1 MVEIR
6 YWCVLS
12 PLIGIIA
19 MITSLFL
26 PWMVVTIDYLPDFY
40 LQDGFLLFGDGIL
53 VSLQPFV
60 VLYPEMLIVR
70 MLLMMLLIIFGIA
83 LLGYTLLLSISTI
96 WVIRSNKGL
105 KRAKVMWLVIGIL
118 LLSNQIFQITYYNII
133 FTSPFIISQN
143 IFSNQL
149 TVRFSVDIGMI
160 LLIFGGVILILG
172 YILAKR
178 ASRNLFSDKS
188 VNVG

>member
-133 FTSPFIISQN
+133 FTSPFIIPQE

-149 TVRFSVDIGMI
+149 TVRFTVDIGMI
-160 LLIFGGVILILG
+160 LLIFGGAILILG

>member
-1 MVEIR
+1 LVEIR
-6 YWCVLS
+6 YWCVLF
-12 PLIGIIA
+12 PLIGIIV

-53 VSLQPFV
+53 VTLQPFV
-60 VLYPEMLIVR
+60 EFYSEMLIVR

-133 FTSPFIISQN
+133 FTSPFIIPQE

-149 TVRFSVDIGMI
+149 TVRFTVDIGMI
-160 LLIFGGVILILG
+160 LLIFGGAILILG

>member
-19 MITSLFL
+19 MIMSLFL

-149 TVRFSVDIGMI
+149 TVRFTVDIGMI
-160 LLIFGGVILILG
+160 LLIFGGAILILG

-188 VNVG
+188 VNDG

>member
-6 YWCVLS
+6 YWCVLF
-12 PLIGIIA
+12 PLIGIIV

-53 VSLQPFV
+53 VTLQPFV
-60 VLYPEMLIVR
+60 EFYSEMLIVR

-105 KRAKVMWLVIGIL
+105 KRAKMMWLVIGIL

-133 FTSPFIISQN
+133 FTSPFIIPQE

-149 TVRFSVDIGMI
+149 TVRFTVDIGMI
-160 LLIFGGVILILG
+160 LLIFGGAILILG

>member
-6 YWCVLS
+6 YWCVLF
-12 PLIGIIA
+12 PLIGIIV

-53 VSLQPFV
+53 VTLQPFV
-60 VLYPEMLIVR
+60 EFYSEMLIVR

-133 FTSPFIISQN
+133 FTSPFIIPQE

-149 TVRFSVDIGMI
+149 TVRFTVDIGMI
-160 LLIFGGVILILG
+160 LLIFGGAILILG

>member
-149 TVRFSVDIGMI
+149 TVRFTVDIGMI
-160 LLIFGGVILILG
+160 LLIFGGAILILG

>member
-6 YWCVLS
+6 YWCILS

-149 TVRFSVDIGMI
+149 TVRFTVDIGMI
-160 LLIFGGVILILG
+160 LLIFGGAILILG
-172 YILAKR
+172 YVLAKR

>member
-1 MVEIR
+1 LVEIR

>member
-1 MVEIR
+1 
-6 YWCVLS
+6 
-12 PLIGIIA
+12 

-133 FTSPFIISQN
+133 FTSPFIIPQE

-149 TVRFSVDIGMI
+149 TVRFTVDIGMI
-160 LLIFGGVILILG
+160 LLIFGGAILILG

>member
-12 PLIGIIA
+12 PLFGIIA

-60 VLYPEMLIVR
+60 VLYSEMLIVR

-133 FTSPFIISQN
+133 FTSPFIIPQE

-149 TVRFSVDIGMI
+149 TVRFTVDIGMI
-160 LLIFGGVILILG
+160 LLIFGGAILIL
-172 YILAKR
+172 
-178 ASRNLFSDKS
+178 
-188 VNVG
+188 

>member
-1 MVEIR
+1 
-6 YWCVLS
+6 
-12 PLIGIIA
+12 

-26 PWMVVTIDYLPDFY
+26 PWMVVTIDYIPDFY

-53 VSLQPFV
+53 VTLQPFV
-60 VLYPEMLIVR
+60 EFYSEMLIVR

-133 FTSPFIISQN
+133 FTSPFIIPQE

-149 TVRFSVDIGMI
+149 TVRFTVDIGMI
-160 LLIFGGVILILG
+160 LLIFGGAILILG
-172 YILAKR
+172 YTLAKR